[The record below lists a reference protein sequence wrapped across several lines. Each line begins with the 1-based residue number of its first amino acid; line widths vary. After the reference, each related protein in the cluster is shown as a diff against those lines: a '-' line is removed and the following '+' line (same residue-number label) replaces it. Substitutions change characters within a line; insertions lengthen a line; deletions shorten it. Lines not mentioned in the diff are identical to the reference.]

1 MAKELIEDYR
11 IGWNFQKNNGGFSIK
26 KKGGSRFNKV
36 NIDSFQEFMIV
47 ATILKSRLPKILMC
61 FNVGELIESSS
72 LAANSC

>member
-36 NIDSFQEFMIV
+36 NIDSFQEFMVV
-47 ATILKSRLPKILMC
+47 ATILNGKKKAYYNSKSKVIGT
-61 FNVGELIESSS
+61 VGFEY
-72 LAANSC
+72 